1 MKITKISLN
10 IKFEKNLLSISNA
23 LNIEK
28 QYLNNLFCYHEKQ
41 ILNTDTIYSIFTYKT
56 KKFKFIL
63 SNKNLMVLNMD
74 LKIHLKHKII
84 NPSNILSFSKIK
96 SYEYL
101 GSIKIFGNSID
112 FFKYLT
118 QNNFKEE
125 ICAIINLN

>member
-1 MKITKISLN
+1 
-10 IKFEKNLLSISNA
+10 
-23 LNIEK
+23 
-28 QYLNNLFCYHEKQ
+28 
-41 ILNTDTIYSIFTYKT
+41 
-56 KKFKFIL
+56 
-63 SNKNLMVLNMD
+63 MVLNMD